1 MCHQTGPEGL
11 GFHVPVLDGSSAG
24 IVEFGLEL
32 RRMAVSTRHL
42 HSAGQLHRSV
52 RRSDR
57 PLPRAAME
65 RIVSR
70 HLRICAS
77 LPEYDEGC

>member
-1 MCHQTGPEGL
+1 ML
-11 GFHVPVLDGSSAG
+11 VFDGASAG

-32 RRMAVSTRHL
+32 CRMAVSTRHL
-42 HSAGQLHRSV
+42 HIAGQLHRSV
-52 RRSDR
+52 RRPDR

-70 HLRICAS
+70 HLRICAT
-77 LPEYDEGC
+77 LLEYDEGRRHS